1 MSRAPGHLAVT
12 LLKIAAGMTF
22 GQLWGC
28 GTRKACKQAYGS
40 ADSPDWPI
48 AELMGDFP
56 AAAGVVTWRGGGLL
70 ITLTL
75 FCMAELI
82 VFRLTGVLNSD
93 VGLHG
98 RLNAKAKPTGVALL
112 VSSGLGHS

>member
-1 MSRAPGHLAVT
+1 MSPEPSSCH
-12 LLKIAAGMTF
+12 AA
-22 GQLWGC
+22 QDSSRHDIWAALGC
-28 GTRKACKQAYGS
+28 GTLKACKQAYEGG
-40 ADSPDWPI
+40 DSPDWPI

-75 FCMAELI
+75 FCMAEMI